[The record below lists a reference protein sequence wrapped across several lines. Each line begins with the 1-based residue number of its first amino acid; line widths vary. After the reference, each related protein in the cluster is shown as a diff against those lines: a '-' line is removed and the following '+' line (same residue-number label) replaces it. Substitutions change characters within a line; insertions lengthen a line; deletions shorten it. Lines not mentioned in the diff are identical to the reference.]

1 MSFSDMMSSGRGPGV
16 IGTVFALIVLLGFGV
31 LFLFATDEKFQG
43 ADQSIEAVI
52 TRQAREIEESQRSI
66 SEGQKL
72 LNSAPIRVENS
83 KEMER
88 LARESITL
96 GNRKTTLGGEVE
108 SRRAGVV
115 NQKAVFEAYKDQ
127 YRAYVRGKAKG
138 ESMDVL
144 ETLGGVVYRSVNIRE
159 VTAVGIQIRHDD
171 GHKRIPF
178 EDLPEALKERFQF
191 DPQQKVVAIAKEESD
206 RSEHEAAVAVADRA
220 ASQQSAV
227 QADKNA
233 VIQRAKVARSIA
245 VNEARIVSLTEEIE
259 ALNEAISLESK
270 KRISQAP
277 QLRAQLANKRN
288 ELSAL
293 RVSVA
298 RLQAKP

>member
-1 MSFSDMMSSGRGPGV
+1 MMSSGRGPGV
-16 IGTVFALIVLLGFGV
+16 IGMVFALIVLLGFGV
-31 LFLFATDEKFQG
+31 LFLFATDEGFQG

-52 TRQAREIEESQRSI
+52 ARQAKEIEESQRSI
-66 SEGQKL
+66 SAGQKL
-72 LNSAPIRVENS
+72 LNSAPIRVKNA
-83 KEMER
+83 KEMAR
-88 LARESITL
+88 LASESITL
-96 GNRKTTLGGEVE
+96 ANKKITLGGEVE
-108 SRRAGVV
+108 SRKAGVIS
-115 NQKAVFEAYKDQ
+115 QQTVFEAYKDQ

-144 ETLGGVVYRSVNIRE
+144 ETLGGDIYRSVNIRE

-178 EDLPEALKERFQF
+178 EDLPEAMKERFQF
-191 DPQQKVVAIAKEESD
+191 DPQQKAAAMAKEESD
-206 RSEHEAAVAVADRA
+206 RSEHEAAVAVADLA

-227 QADKNA
+227 QAGKNA
-233 VIQRAKVARSIA
+233 GIQRDKVARSIA
-245 VNEARIVSLTEEIE
+245 VNEAHILSLTDEIE
-259 ALNEAISLESK
+259 ALNKAIPLESK

-277 QLRAQLANKRN
+277 QLRAQLANKQS

-298 RLQAKP
+298 RLRAEL

>member
-31 LFLFATDEKFQG
+31 LFLFATDERFQG

-52 TRQAREIEESQRSI
+52 ARQAKEIEASQRSI

-96 GNRKTTLGGEVE
+96 GNRKTNLGGEVE
-108 SRRAGVV
+108 SRKAGVIS
-115 NQKAVFEAYKDQ
+115 QQTVFEAYKDQ

-191 DPQQKVVAIAKEESD
+191 DPQQKVAAIAKEESD

-298 RLQAKP
+298 RLRAEP

>member
-1 MSFSDMMSSGRGPGV
+1 MSSGRGPGV
-16 IGTVFALIVLLGFGV
+16 IGMVFALIVLLGFGV
-31 LFLFATDEKFQG
+31 LFLFATDEGFQG

-52 TRQAREIEESQRSI
+52 ARQAKEVEESQRSI

-72 LNSAPIRVENS
+72 LNSAPIRVKNA
-83 KEMER
+83 KEMAR
-88 LARESITL
+88 LASESITL
-96 GNRKTTLGGEVE
+96 ANKKITLGREVE
-108 SRRAGVV
+108 SRKAGVIS
-115 NQKAVFEAYKDQ
+115 QQTVFEAYKDQ

-144 ETLGGVVYRSVNIRE
+144 ETLGGDIYRSVNIRE

-178 EDLPEALKERFQF
+178 EDLPEAMKERFQF
-191 DPQQKVVAIAKEESD
+191 DPQQKVAAMAKEESD
-206 RSEHEAAVAVADRA
+206 RSEHEAAVAVADLA

-227 QADKNA
+227 QAGKNA
-233 VIQRAKVARSIA
+233 GIQRDKVARSIA
-245 VNEARIVSLTEEIE
+245 VNEARILSLTDEIE
-259 ALNEAISLESK
+259 ALNKAIPLESK

-277 QLRAQLANKRN
+277 QLRAQLANKQS
-288 ELSAL
+288 ELSTL

-298 RLQAKP
+298 RLRAEL

>member
-1 MSFSDMMSSGRGPGV
+1 MSSGRGPGV
-16 IGTVFALIVLLGFGV
+16 IGMVFALIVLLGFGV
-31 LFLFATDEKFQG
+31 LFLFATDEGFQG

-52 TRQAREIEESQRSI
+52 ARQAKEIEESQRSI

-72 LNSAPIRVENS
+72 LNSAPIRVKNA
-83 KEMER
+83 KEMAR
-88 LARESITL
+88 LASESITL
-96 GNRKTTLGGEVE
+96 ANKKITLGREVE
-108 SRRAGVV
+108 SRKAGVIS
-115 NQKAVFEAYKDQ
+115 QQTVFEAYKDQ

-138 ESMDVL
+138 ESMYVL
-144 ETLGGVVYRSVNIRE
+144 ETLGGDIYRSVNIRE

-178 EDLPEALKERFQF
+178 EDLPEAMKERFQF
-191 DPQQKVVAIAKEESD
+191 DPQQKVAAMAKEESD
-206 RSEHEAAVAVADRA
+206 RSEHEAAVAVADLA

-227 QADKNA
+227 QAGKNA
-233 VIQRAKVARSIA
+233 GIQRDKVARSIA
-245 VNEARIVSLTEEIE
+245 VNEAHILSLTDEIE
-259 ALNEAISLESK
+259 ALNKAIPLESK

-277 QLRAQLANKRN
+277 QLRAQLANKES

-298 RLQAKP
+298 RLRAEL